1 MFLSLQSKVVPKA
14 IKIASPVNSLT
25 CILNNNVNSKFVVLN
40 TSLNSKKIILHQPLR
55 TYATNNDVDD
65 KKQVKNQQN
74 TKKRGF
80 FHKKPKETFK
90 FTDPR
95 VEQMRIDLEKRK
107 VWRDPY
113 ENAKKLGRPI
123 SPKSTMSSKQHKYS
137 LIHRTIGVVLCSGF
151 TLVALTY
158 PFMNYQWS
166 SVIQFLSTLSPR
178 TALIGKIVIGTPLSY
193 YTLNLFKKLIWESTK
208 GFNKNFIR
216 KTDRLTLYAS
226 IVLAAALA
234 GFL

>member
-1 MFLSLQSKVVPKA
+1 MFLSLQSRVVPKA
-14 IKIASPVNSLT
+14 IKVAKPASSLS
-25 CILNNNVNSKFVVLN
+25 CILSNNVSSKFIVLN
-40 TSLNSKKIILHQPLR
+40 TSLNSKIILNQPLR
-55 TYATNNDVDD
+55 NYATNSKNDND
-65 KKQVKNQQN
+65 KKQVQN
-74 TKKRGF
+74 APKVKKGGF

-90 FTDPR
+90 FSDPR

-137 LIHRTIGVVLCSGF
+137 LIHRSIGVALCAGF
-151 TLVALTY
+151 TIISLTY
-158 PFMNYQWS
+158 PFMNYQWP
-166 SVIQFLSTLSPR
+166 SVVQFLSTLSPR

-193 YTLNLFKKLIWESTK
+193 YTLTLFKKLIWESTK

-216 KTDRLTLYAS
+216 KTDRLTFYAS
-226 IVLAAALA
+226 IVLACALA

>member
-1 MFLSLQSKVVPKA
+1 MFLSLQNKVFPKA
-14 IKIASPVNSLT
+14 IKVASPVNSLSS
-25 CILNNNVNSKFVVLN
+25 ILNNNVNSKFVVLN
-40 TSLNSKKIILHQPLR
+40 TSLHPKIILNQPLR
-55 TYATNNDVDD
+55 NYATSKDD
-65 KKQVKNQQN
+65 QKQISNPST
-74 TKKRGF
+74 TKKGGI

-123 SPKSTMSSKQHKYS
+123 SPKSTMSSKQHIYS
-137 LIHRTIGVVLCSGF
+137 IIHRSIGVVLCSGF
-151 TLVALTY
+151 TIFALSY

-166 SVIQFLSTLSPR
+166 SVVNFLSTLSPK
-178 TALIGKIVIGTPLSY
+178 TALMGKIIIGTPLSY
-193 YTLNLFKKLIWESTK
+193 YTLTLFKKLIWESTK

-216 KTDRLTLYAS
+216 KTDRLTFYAS
-226 IVLAAALA
+226 FILAAALA